1 MQNQHLQTHVH
12 ASALATHLV
21 SRGKYHDVCFG
32 ASLHRST
39 LDKYLDIVHGG
50 QEVER
55 TERSKMTLP

>member
-1 MQNQHLQTHVH
+1 MRNQHLQTHAH
-12 ASALATHLV
+12 ASAFATLFQQEND
-21 SRGKYHDVCFG
+21 HDVCFG

>member
-1 MQNQHLQTHVH
+1 VPRKPDAEP
-12 ASALATHLV
+12 AS
-21 SRGKYHDVCFG
+21 SEENNHDVCFG